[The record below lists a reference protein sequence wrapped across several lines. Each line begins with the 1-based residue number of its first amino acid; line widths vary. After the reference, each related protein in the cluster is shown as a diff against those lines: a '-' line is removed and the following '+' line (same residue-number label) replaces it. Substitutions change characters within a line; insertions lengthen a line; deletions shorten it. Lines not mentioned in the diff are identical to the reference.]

1 MEIPTEAGDKILF
14 EITSDDREARRE
26 YLKRFGGQARTFSAA
41 MGEAV
46 MEWRSLDDR
55 VGRNER
61 LAYVSGLVY
70 TAITL
75 QILSMKLLLSGQ
87 TVAAG
92 NLFRQT
98 LESIAAALLCSS
110 KDLDFLKCF
119 MGDKYSTSNAVRDV
133 RKHRKR
139 LGLHEEGVKVLEK
152 AHRFHHKL
160 SHPTKFTIAYTM
172 SFSTKGLFVGAS
184 FDEGKLF
191 AYTKEIEGRTGLA
204 KVFPNLV
211 QAVRTNVAKW

>member
-1 MEIPTEAGDKILF
+1 MEIPTEARDKILF
-14 EITSDDREARRE
+14 EITSDDREARGE
-26 YLKRFGGQARTFSAA
+26 YLKRFEGQARTFSAA

-46 MEWRSLDDR
+46 MGWRSLDDR

-92 NLFRQT
+92 NLFRQA

-110 KDLDFLKCF
+110 KDLDFLQSF
-119 MGDKYSTSNAVRDV
+119 MGEKYSTSNAVRDV
-133 RKHRKR
+133 RRHRKR
-139 LGLHEEGVKVLEK
+139 LGLLEEGVKVLEK
-152 AHRFHHKL
+152 AHRFYHKL

-172 SFSTKGLFVGAS
+172 SFSTKGLFAGAS

-204 KVFPNLV
+204 KVFPNFV
-211 QAVRTNVAKW
+211 QAVKANVAKW